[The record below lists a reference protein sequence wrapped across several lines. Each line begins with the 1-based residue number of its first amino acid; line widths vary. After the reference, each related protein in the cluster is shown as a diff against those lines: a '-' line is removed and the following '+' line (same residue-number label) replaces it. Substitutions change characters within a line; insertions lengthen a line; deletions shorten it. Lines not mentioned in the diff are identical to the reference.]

1 MSWFCEYAENSI
13 QLLGYVLKYSQ
24 AWMNTSSKDQS
35 QLANKAHSAVYLSQ
49 EIFGN
54 VAVAIHVASSVAA
67 FDVWQ

>member
-1 MSWFCEYAENSI
+1 
-13 QLLGYVLKYSQ
+13 
-24 AWMNTSSKDQS
+24 MNTSSKDQS